1 MSAGAMRAGEWP
13 GPSQPDPLSP
23 NCQSGLAGPRHHTH
37 LSSVHDHPP
46 APARGHCVT
55 ESFDRLSLAL
65 ADRYRIERE
74 LGGGG
79 MSRVFVAEEV
89 ALGRTVVVKVVAPEL
104 LEGLSAERFTREV
117 RLAARLQQANIVPLL
132 SAGNADGLPYYT
144 MPFVEGLSL
153 RARLA
158 GGGPMTFGEAT
169 HILRDVAR
177 ALAYAHAQGVV
188 HRDIKP
194 ENVLISGGTAMVTD
208 FGIAKALT
216 ASRSVGESGELPANT
231 GGTLT
236 SVGTS
241 LGTPAYMAPEQA
253 VGSAVDARADLYAWG
268 VMAYELLTGAHPFAG
283 RATAQQ
289 LVAAHIAETPA
300 PIGSRLPSIPAPL
313 VEAVMRCLEKD
324 PAHRPASASELLTA
338 LDAAATPHAGV
349 PSPGTSPARRRL
361 RALGVAAAILVVAV
375 GAWAT
380 TRRSAMAARATRGAA
395 AATPE
400 AAERSIA
407 VLPLANL
414 SGNKAD
420 DYFGI
425 GLAEEITRAL
435 AKNGVRVIGRLSA
448 ASLQSKGLDEL
459 AIARE
464 LGVGWLLTGAV
475 QHAGDDLRINV
486 TLLSAG
492 DGAVRWTEKYDRP
505 LTNVFA
511 VQDEIARTVAS
522 TLLGSL
528 GPPSTAA
535 APRAETADPGAH
547 ALFLQGQ
554 LLFNRRGSRAVQQA
568 IVLFE
573 QAAARD
579 PRYARAQASLAM
591 ALAVLPA
598 YVQDSTPA
606 MATRAIAAAGRAIA
620 MDSTIAESY
629 AALGY
634 ANTLLGERARAE
646 ASFRRA
652 LALDS
657 TVASTWGWYG
667 LLANRLGDY
676 RAAHERIAR
685 ALELEPA
692 SLIARVWEAQVL
704 VPERRFAAADSMAS
718 AAIALD
724 STFMIAWEWRANA
737 LLGLGRAAEAVTL
750 LERQVGT
757 LPAGRP
763 QEVHCLLAY
772 AYAVGGRAAEAR
784 ATLDQIR
791 ARSGGRLPATGAAAA
806 ALEELGDHEAAIALL
821 TKAIAR
827 HDVWLVQFPR
837 SPRYDRLRR
846 DPRAAAM
853 FDQLGRG
860 TT

>member
-1 MSAGAMRAGEWP
+1 VST
-13 GPSQPDPLSP
+13 PLER
-23 NCQSGLAGPRHHTH
+23 LA
-37 LSSVHDHPP
+37 
-46 APARGHCVT
+46 A
-55 ESFDRLSLAL
+55 AL

-132 SAGNADGLPYYT
+132 SAGDADGLPYYT

-153 RARLA
+153 RARIA

-216 ASRSVGESGELPANT
+216 ASRAVGESGDLLAYT
-231 GGTLT
+231 SGTLT

-283 RATAQQ
+283 RASAQQ

-300 PIGSRLPSIPAPL
+300 PIATRLPSIPAPL
-313 VEAVMRCLEKD
+313 AEVVMRCLEKD
-324 PAHRPASASELLTA
+324 PAHRPASAAELLTA
-338 LDAAATPHAGV
+338 LDAAATPHAPAAAVSIAGAL
-349 PSPGTSPARRRL
+349 SPGVSPVRRRL

-375 GAWAT
+375 GAWAA
-380 TRRSAMAARATRGAA
+380 TRRSEAGARATRAA
-395 AATPE
+395 AATP
-400 AAERSIA
+400 APVERSIA

-464 LGVGWLLTGAV
+464 LGVAWLLIGAV
-475 QHAGDDLRINV
+475 QHAGGDLRINV
-486 TLLSAG
+486 TLLSAD

-528 GPPSTAA
+528 GPPSTASTA
-535 APRAETADPGAH
+535 RAETTDPEAH

-554 LLFNRRGSRAVQQA
+554 LLFNRRGARALQQA

-573 QAAARD
+573 QAGARD

-634 ANTLLGERARAE
+634 ANTLLGERDRAE

-724 STFMIAWEWRANA
+724 STFLLAWEWRANA
-737 LLGLGRAAEAVTL
+737 LLGQGRAAEAVSL
-750 LERQVGT
+750 LERQVAM
-757 LPAGRP
+757 LPTGRP
-763 QEVHCLLAY
+763 QEMHCLLAY
-772 AYAVGGRAAEAR
+772 AYAVAGQATEAR
-784 ATLDQIR
+784 ATLEQIR
-791 ARSGGRLPATGAAAA
+791 GRSGGRLPATGAAAA
-806 ALEELGDHEAAIALL
+806 ALEELGDHEAAVALL
-821 TKAIAR
+821 VQGIAR

-837 SPRYDRLRR
+837 TPRYDRLRR

-853 FDQLGRG
+853 LDRLGRG